1 MVSKKQYIRLPKL
14 IHWAAMDLASLNT
27 QKVTGAFSSISRYVQ
42 GGQED
47 GMAPSAINDLAAKDI
62 STNTIT
68 LSWTAPGDDGN
79 EGTANSYDL
88 RYTTVALIISSAN
101 FNNAIQV
108 QDEPAPKIAG
118 SSETFIVTGL
128 NMGTTYYFA
137 IKTKDEAGN
146 ISELSNSVAAKTL
159 GLYAIRVSS
168 STETQ
173 IVVVNSYSES
183 MRSFVN
189 IFGSTKPAS
198 EIAVNFTISTYPIGS
213 IGYELSK
220 SSEATNAQG
229 LADVQLRLG
238 DIPAEYGV
246 TATCPSCVPSAST
259 VTFTCCGKLPNDN
272 FSQSRVGAW
281 SYDCYARHN
290 CSIEPKT
297 TIGYLGCGVT
307 ALATLTN
314 YYANTYPELNI
325 STTTQGALNAYLRG
339 LPIPQGYDRNNDVQF
354 RAIGEYS
361 ENIINQIGDESG
373 NIWDNIPRQMLLER
387 ADNELLA
394 GRPVIFRVRRLRSD
408 GTFGPHF
415 ITVIGKCGNDYII
428 TDPAGGVEGLYN
440 PNDPD
445 LRFKGIRIFRI

>member
-14 IHWAAMDLASLNT
+14 IHWAAMDLVSLNT

-42 GGQED
+42 GGQETGAD
-47 GMAPSAINDLAAKDI
+47 TMAPSAINDLAAKDI

-88 RYTTVALIISSAN
+88 RYTTAGQILSEID

-128 NMGTTYYFA
+128 NMGTTYYFSL
-137 IKTKDEAGN
+137 KTEDEAGN

-213 IGYELSK
+213 IGYELTVLS
-220 SSEATNAQG
+220 TNTNSNGFAKT
-229 LADVQLRLG
+229 QLKLG

-246 TATCPSCVPSAST
+246 
-259 VTFTCCGKLPNDN
+259 
-272 FSQSRVGAW
+272 
-281 SYDCYARHN
+281 
-290 CSIEPKT
+290 
-297 TIGYLGCGVT
+297 
-307 ALATLTN
+307 
-314 YYANTYPELNI
+314 
-325 STTTQGALNAYLRG
+325 
-339 LPIPQGYDRNNDVQF
+339 DRKSV
-354 RAIGEYS
+354 
-361 ENIINQIGDESG
+361 
-373 NIWDNIPRQMLLER
+373 
-387 ADNELLA
+387 
-394 GRPVIFRVRRLRSD
+394 V
-408 GTFGPHF
+408 
-415 ITVIGKCGNDYII
+415 
-428 TDPAGGVEGLYN
+428 
-440 PNDPD
+440 
-445 LRFKGIRIFRI
+445 